1 MRVRRSQRRSRE
13 VTGAPERTY
22 VIADSAR
29 LNGDQRERTA
39 ARGLSGYECLENGGR
54 LSVMTVSEGARAG
67 AGDDLAGVGDRVRA
81 AGGDSISQACDAER
95 ILAVEGS
102 WPS

>member
-1 MRVRRSQRRSRE
+1 M
-13 VTGAPERTY
+13 P
-22 VIADSAR
+22 IADSAR

-54 LSVMTVSEGARAG
+54 LSVMTLSEGAGAGAG

-81 AGGDSISQACDAER
+81 AGGVAGCGAGLARQACVPGQPAQFGPRVDADLEG
-95 ILAVEGS
+95 AVS
-102 WPS
+102 

>member
-1 MRVRRSQRRSRE
+1 
-13 VTGAPERTY
+13 
-22 VIADSAR
+22 
-29 LNGDQRERTA
+29 
-39 ARGLSGYECLENGGR
+39 
-54 LSVMTVSEGARAG
+54 MTVSEGARAG